1 MTERQAALVTAAC
14 RRIETAEESP
24 SLAAL
29 ANAAGMS
36 SFHFHRLFKATTGLT
51 PKAYATAHRSERM
64 RAELG
69 RRNTVTEAIYEAGFK
84 SNGRFY
90 ANSSEMLGMK
100 PKDYRDGGR
109 GTAIRFAVSKCSLGS
124 ILVAA
129 SEKGICAIFLGDDP
143 AALTNDLAKRFPKAQ
158 LIAGDRKF
166 QDLVARVIRFV
177 EAPRTGLDL
186 PLDLRGTVFQRR
198 VWEALR
204 EIPIGTT
211 SSYSEIAKRIGAS
224 KSVRAVARAIA
235 SNRLAVVVPCHRV
248 LCRDGSISGYR
259 WGVERKRSL
268 LEKEQ
273 VAPDA

>member
-36 SFHFHRLFKATTGLT
+36 PFHFHRLFKATTGLT

-129 SEKGICAIFLGDDP
+129 SEEGICAIFLGDDP